1 MGFSMALANV
11 SPMVR
16 LGGSSNLLS
25 AAVSWLT
32 DIIEILVGSIVPF
45 AKGIGDGLSQLV
57 QSLFLQTTG
66 TGADAVTTLSIFGT
80 VVIVFAGISLAIG
93 LSRWVLNFITSLGA
107 RNR

>member
-1 MGFSMALANV
+1 MSISVALLSAMRTFNV
-11 SPMVR
+11 GR
-16 LGGSSNLLS
+16 SSNLYA

-66 TGADAVTTLSIFGT
+66 TGSDTVTTLSVFGT